1 MISRREKIQE
11 YIRNHSEKIITSGN
25 IDDNGIDAEGISFDL
40 KIDRANVSR
49 ELNQLWKSGY
59 LIKIAGRPVF
69 YLDSETVA
77 NAFPDAYVPSFI
89 PKENCLSDYVNSVN
103 TYKSPYDSRL
113 DLSNM
118 IGAGGSLSSVIEKA
132 IAAISYPPYGLHTL
146 ITGNSGTEKSTLADS
161 MVEYA
166 IRNNIRS
173 KKCPYYDIDCRRA
186 NADVSQFERKL
197 FGYQD
202 EYDRSRSSKGIL
214 EMCTNGFL
222 LLQNIDYLPQSTADL
237 LLSLLNK
244 GYFTRI
250 NSNFQIPVKFMMI
263 LISALPL
270 SDEKLLPYTH
280 YITTNIAL
288 PDIDE
293 RGIYE
298 KLIMI
303 MDCFAREAR
312 NIRKPLLV
320 SRDAI
325 ACYGYK
331 IYTENI
337 TKMENEIR
345 DACSRAYAA
354 GTNGSAPISVN
365 IAHLPKEVLDP
376 EKINAQAVSELPQYF
391 RFLNEDGIL
400 YDTNGHSD
408 EFDRFRS
415 HSNRSIRVLKDI
427 IGQSLDN
434 GKAVNE
440 KTVEE
445 IIDSVRKRNPSSLQ
459 EIVSH
464 VSTAIKVIVDNVL
477 FNDPDFLPLQQDPQL
492 LYGLY
497 LQLSEYLKEPKKYE
511 TELPENSYP
520 HERELSAKITE
531 KIRRQ
536 LNVTVDENETDFIT
550 LYLAYLSKHLGQRRT
565 AILVCAH
572 GRHVAS
578 EMSEYVIRNSGSD
591 IPIAALNLED
601 DSDFSAFMKKAI
613 EKAVEI
619 NEGPGIVVLADRAPL
634 TSLAE
639 YIENET
645 GIRCA
650 SVSPLSLDKLFEAA
664 CNGRYNVYD
673 RSEENDD
680 PDTDSEYLCSRITE
694 NLQDTVRFIDVP
706 KAIAILKQCLMTT
719 LSKLDLN
726 YNRQI
731 GIIYYENGIRMLER
745 VIKNEP
751 LQNRKLYK
759 YISENHEL
767 IAAFSQGLE
776 HANKAYRIRIPQS
789 EIAGM
794 VSSLFPYLK
803 QPQSSSFSVRK

>member
-11 YIRNHSEKIITSGN
+11 YIRSHSEEIIVSGN
-25 IDDNGIDAEGISFDL
+25 IDDNGIDAEGISLDL

-89 PKENCLSDYVNSVN
+89 PKENCLSDYINSVN
-103 TYKSPYDSRL
+103 TYKSPYDSKL

-118 IGAGGSLSSVIEKA
+118 IGAGGSLSSIIEKA

-250 NSNFQIPVKFMMI
+250 NSNSQIPVKFMMI

-320 SRDAI
+320 SRDVI
-325 ACYGYK
+325 VCYGYK
-331 IYTENI
+331 VYTENI

-345 DACSRAYAA
+345 DACSRAYAV
-354 GTNGSAPISVN
+354 GMNGSDPITVN
-365 IAHLPKEVLDP
+365 IAHLPEEVLNPDR
-376 EKINAQAVSELPQYF
+376 INEQAVSELPQYF
-391 RFLNEDGIL
+391 RFLNEDSIL
-400 YDTNGHSD
+400 YDANGHSD
-408 EFDRFRS
+408 GFDRFRNY
-415 HSNRSIRVLKDI
+415 SNRSIRALKDI
-427 IGQSLDN
+427 IGQSFENETLI
-434 GKAVNE
+434 NE
-440 KTVEE
+440 KTIDV
-445 IIDSVRKRNPSSLQ
+445 IIGTIRKQNPASLQ
-459 EIVSH
+459 EIASH
-464 VSTAIKVIVDNVL
+464 VSTAIRVIVDDVL
-477 FNDPDFLPLQQDPQL
+477 FKDPDFLLLQQEPEL

-497 LQLSEYLKEPKKYE
+497 LQLSEYLKDAREYE
-511 TELPENSYP
+511 TDLPEDSHP
-520 HERELSAKITE
+520 HERDLSAKIAE

-536 LNVTVDENETDFIT
+536 LNVRISENETYFIT
-550 LYLAYLSKHLGQRRT
+550 LYLAGVTRHFGQRRS

-578 EMSEYVIRNSGSD
+578 EMAGYVVSHSSTD
-591 IPIAALNLED
+591 VPIAALDLED
-601 DSDFSAFMKKAI
+601 DSDLSAFMEKAVR
-613 EKAVEI
+613 KAVEI
-619 NEGPGIVVLADRAPL
+619 NEGPGIILMADRAPL

-639 YIENET
+639 YIKAQT
-645 GIRCA
+645 GIRCTLVA
-650 SVSPLSLDKLFEAA
+650 PLSLERLFDAVSA
-664 CNGRYNVYD
+664 GRYSIYET
-673 RSEENDD
+673 SEGNED
-680 PDTDSEYLCSRITE
+680 PDTDSEYLGRMITE
-694 NLQDTVRFIDVP
+694 SLKDTVRFIDVS
-706 KAIAILKQCLMTT
+706 KAVTILKQCLMVT
-719 LSKLDLN
+719 LTKLDLN
-726 YNRQI
+726 YTRQI
-731 GIIYYENGIRMLER
+731 GLAYYENGIRMLER

-776 HANKAYRIRIPQS
+776 YANKAYRIRIPQA

-794 VSSLFPYLK
+794 VSCVLPYLK
-803 QPQSSSFSVRK
+803 RP